1 MSEALGLVVG
11 SLGFNLV
18 YIKTSI
24 YHHRCRAICKD
35 LVDHKRFG
43 KPRTFD
49 AIQKRCR
56 LLATFFLLYC
66 PVSEN
71 SVVFFLCLYCLFRNT
86 KKNISMHGGGGI
98 QRRCSSMQPPQNNI
112 LKN

>member
-71 SVVFFLCLYCLFRNT
+71 SVV
-86 KKNISMHGGGGI
+86 K
-98 QRRCSSMQPPQNNI
+98 
-112 LKN
+112 